1 MKTESKPTSSARQEK
16 PSNLPGANCSADA
29 LYPSL
34 ITTVSWLAPVD
45 ADAVAPVA
53 EIYRLAGNQ
62 QPAKARKRPMHLGI
76 ALPFG
81 DMGGDGQIGRE
92 FGALA
97 EAEGYE
103 GLTLADHVLGG
114 NPADPASGR
123 AGGLG
128 LFHDPFVAVGF
139 IAACTKKVELST
151 QVLILAQ
158 RQTVLVA
165 KQAAS
170 LDVLSGGRFRFG
182 IGVGWNGMEFCGLH
196 EKFHNR
202 VTRSEEQVQVMKAL
216 WADPY
221 VKFEGKWHRLPD
233 AGINPR
239 PPGSKIP
246 LWFGGHMDVTLQ
258 RIAKWGDGWMML
270 SEPPG
275 PKAVAEFDKL
285 RRLVEAEGRD
295 PASVGLEVWTST
307 GTGTEKDWREEIL
320 FWKEVGVTHVT
331 LHNTFGGYHHKRMAG
346 RSMTDHVEAM
356 RRYRNAVADLL

>member
-1 MKTESKPTSSARQEK
+1 
-16 PSNLPGANCSADA
+16 
-29 LYPSL
+29 
-34 ITTVSWLAPVD
+34 
-45 ADAVAPVA
+45 
-53 EIYRLAGNQ
+53 
-62 QPAKARKRPMHLGI
+62 
-76 ALPFG
+76 
-81 DMGGDGQIGRE
+81 
-92 FGALA
+92 
-97 EAEGYE
+97 
-103 GLTLADHVLGG
+103 
-114 NPADPASGR
+114 
-123 AGGLG
+123 
-128 LFHDPFVAVGF
+128 
-139 IAACTKKVELST
+139 
-151 QVLILAQ
+151 VLILAQ

-182 IGVGWNGMEFCGLH
+182 VGVGWNELEFVGLN
-196 EKFHNR
+196 ENFHNR
-202 VTRSEEQVQVMKAL
+202 GKRSEEQVQVMKAL

-221 VKFEGKWHRLPD
+221 VTFEGKWHRLPD

-239 PPGSKIP
+239 PPQRKIP

-307 GTGTEKDWREEIL
+307 GTGTEKDWREEIS
-320 FWKEVGVTHVT
+320 FWKKAGVTHVT

-346 RSMTDHVEAM
+346 RSMTDHVGAM